1 MLNKKID
8 FRIML
13 LFLLLFFCVTIKAQ
27 KGENE
32 PPSGFDI
39 GEQLN
44 NVPID
49 AYEPPDDSWDSA
61 SLYWNTDPNEYI
73 SNNDD
78 YYIPQYLPPIEKTG
92 PKNEYGGNVENGDGD
107 KQTKSQVLLTKKI
120 MPGETHTQSV
130 KVLRDPSTSTDK
142 KAIDLIVNG
151 VKVGT
156 VTFSAPLRDANGIDI
171 YSKMTVEVFRHCP
184 IAITSITFDNP
195 QTSNYEGSQHSTTSN
210 LKEALTDLS
219 MHRAFDIINF
229 TSPINEEEDIIFTGS
244 FTAAN
249 FPDNKKDPCIV
260 AKELTTLGASPV
272 FKKALQDIRNTKDFY
287 YREYAI
293 SLGKNTG
300 GQIYASTM
308 IGGGKIEVAVNHSME
323 GFFIN
328 LHNHPSYTIHS
339 GRDLSNATLFNKFY
353 PNYIGSFVLPHTEQ
367 VYAAVITDLAA
378 AQAFVAKYLTDPKT
392 NEPRH
397 YPDFMY
403 TEMTQV
409 LGDMHSYSI
418 ESDSRAKAFVVS
430 KYNAGITFFRQNN
443 YGKFYPLLIKETTQT
458 NGSKAYT
465 LINCI

>member
-1 MLNKKID
+1 
-8 FRIML
+8 ML
-13 LFLLLFFCVTIKAQ
+13 LFLLLFFCVTINAQ
-27 KGENE
+27 NGENE
-32 PPSGFDI
+32 PPAGFDI

-49 AYEPPDDSWDSA
+49 AYVPPDDSWDNA
-61 SLYWNTDPNEYI
+61 SLYWNTNQNEYI

-78 YYIPQYLPPIEKTG
+78 NYTPQYHPPIEKTG

-107 KQTKSQVLLTKKI
+107 KQTKSQVLLTKKV

-142 KAIDLIVNG
+142 KAIGLIVNG

-184 IAITSITFDNP
+184 IAITNITFDNP

-219 MHRAFDIINF
+219 MYQTFDIINF

-260 AKELTTLGASPV
+260 AKELTTLAASPV
-272 FKKALQDIRNTKDFY
+272 FKKAVQDIRNKPDFY
-287 YREYAI
+287 YLEYSI
-293 SLGKNTG
+293 SLGKNSA
-300 GQIYASTM
+300 GQIYANTM
-308 IGGGKIEVAVNHSME
+308 NSGDGINVPVTHNIE
-323 GFFIN
+323 GFFVD
-328 LHNHPSYTIHS
+328 LHNHPNGSTHS
-339 GRDLSNATLFNKFY
+339 GRDLSNATVFNKFY
-353 PNYIGSFVLPHTEQ
+353 PYMGSFVLPHTEQ

-392 NEPRH
+392 NKPTH
-397 YPDFMY
+397 YPDFMQEEIVNVLHYMNSY
-403 TEMTQV
+403 T
-409 LGDMHSYSI
+409 I
-418 ESDSRAKAFVVS
+418 ESQSRAYAFVVS
-430 KYNAGITFFRQNN
+430 KYNAGITFFKQNN
-443 YGKFYPLLIKETTQT
+443 AGKFYPLTIKETNQA
-458 NGSKAYT
+458 NDSFAYT
-465 LINCI
+465 LIPCI